1 VIPTATGRRESRPP
15 YDEAIDGAVLDATIE
30 EHEELIRPG
39 VDLSWVRQLLFAPVM
54 SAVLTHKARVTR
66 AQLEFTLDTVLAGLA
81 P

>member
-1 VIPTATGRRESRPP
+1 
-15 YDEAIDGAVLDATIE
+15 
-30 EHEELIRPG
+30 
-39 VDLSWVRQLLFAPVM
+39 M